1 MNKISW
7 ILLAGVLLGYSCS
20 QRVRIHISQPVAQ
33 SGPIAASS
41 VQVLS
46 LNDSVPNEAV
56 WIGSLKVGDNGF
68 SKTGNLDTT
77 LRLAREEAAKAGG
90 NLIKITN
97 HKTPSTF
104 GSNCHRIEADIY
116 RIDTPVAIAS
126 SLLFDSTHYHKG
138 ECVLHLFRKEAGGTA
153 LHYDITIN
161 DSLLTRSNNNWIE
174 TITHPATGVTTL
186 SAKTESTSSI
196 TLNLQPGYHYYIRC
210 GVNLGVLVGRPTLE
224 VVEPTVA
231 KAEIDAIQQNTL
243 EAESAN

>member
-1 MNKISW
+1 MKRLPKLAEIWSKSPITRHRAHSAAIVTESKPIS
-7 ILLAGVLLGYSCS
+7 
-20 QRVRIHISQPVAQ
+20 
-33 SGPIAASS
+33 
-41 VQVLS
+41 
-46 LNDSVPNEAV
+46 
-56 WIGSLKVGDNGF
+56 IGS
-68 SKTGNLDTT
+68 
-77 LRLAREEAAKAGG
+77 
-90 NLIKITN
+90 
-97 HKTPSTF
+97 PP
-104 GSNCHRIEADIY
+104 
-116 RIDTPVAIAS
+116 PVAIAS
-126 SLLFDSTHYHKG
+126 SLLFDSAHYHKG

-174 TITHPATGVTTL
+174 TITLPATGIPTL

-231 KAEIDAIQQNTL
+231 KAEIDAIQQNAL